1 METNKDHSIEQEKPM
16 FVARATTIVDADYQS
31 WLKELKLRYRQSR
44 IRASVKVNDELL
56 KFYWSLGRD
65 IAALHAES
73 KYGSTFFDT
82 LSQDLR
88 REFPEQKGFSAA
100 NLRYMK
106 RWYSFYYQD
115 NTILQQAVEEFG
127 HQLGEEL
134 EMPANFALVPW
145 GHHIE
150 IFTHSASVEEALY
163 YVNKVATDNWSRSY
177 LQDMMKRQLYQHEGK
192 AVNNFDAHLPAPQS
206 QLAKEILHDPYH
218 FDFLSMT
225 EAYQE
230 KDLEDALAKNI
241 SAFLMELGSGF
252 AYMGRQKELR
262 MPGGKSFFP
271 DMLFYHTRLK
281 CYVVVELKAVEFEPE
296 FAGKLNFYVSAADE
310 LLKDEHDN
318 PSIGLL
324 ICKSKDNTVVEWS
337 FRGMNAPVGVAAYE
351 MQKIADE
358 TIRKQLPT
366 EEEIQKALESA
377 DDWMFGGQGS

>member
-82 LSQDLR
+82 LSHDLR
-88 REFPEQKGFSAA
+88 REFPEQKGFSSR
-100 NLRYMK
+100 NIRYIHK
-106 RWYSFYYQD
+106 WYVFYDQYIG
-115 NTILQQAVEEFG
+115 ILHQAG
-127 HQLGEEL
+127 AEL
-134 EMPANFALVPW
+134 EMPTNFALVPW
-145 GHHIE
+145 RHHVE

-163 YVNKVATDNWSRSY
+163 YVNKAATDNWSRSY

-225 EAYQE
+225 ETYQE

-337 FRGMNAPVGVAAYE
+337 FRGMSAPMGVAAYE
-351 MQKIADE
+351 LQKIADE

-377 DDWMFGGQGS
+377 DDWFGKA

>member
-1 METNKDHSIEQEKPM
+1 METNKDYNMEQEKPS
-16 FVARATTIVDADYQS
+16 FVARTTTIVDADYQS
-31 WLKELKLRYRQSR
+31 WLKDLKLRYRQSR
-44 IRASVKVNDELL
+44 IKAAVKVNDELL

-65 IAALHAES
+65 IAALHADS

-88 REFPEQKGFSAA
+88 QEFPEQKGFSAT
-100 NLRYMK
+100 NLKYIK
-106 RWYSFYYQD
+106 RWYSFYYQCD
-115 NTILQQAVEEFG
+115 TIRQQVVDEF
-127 HQLGEEL
+127 EI
-134 EMPANFALVPW
+134 PTNFALVPW

-163 YVNKVATDNWSRSY
+163 YINKVATDNWSRNY

-192 AVNNFDAHLPAPQS
+192 TVNNFDAHLPAPQS
-206 QLAKEILHDPYH
+206 QLAKEILRDPYH

-225 EAYQE
+225 EMYQE
-230 KDLEDALAKNI
+230 KDLEDALAKHI
-241 SAFLMELGSGF
+241 SEFLMELGSGF

-271 DMLFYHTRLK
+271 DMLFYHARLK

-337 FRGMNAPVGVAAYE
+337 FRGMSAPIGVAAYE
-351 MQKIADE
+351 LQKIADE
-358 TIRKQLPT
+358 TIRKQLPS

-377 DDWMFGGQGS
+377 DDWMFGKEDKR

>member
-1 METNKDHSIEQEKPM
+1 MEPEKPS
-16 FVARATTIVDADYQS
+16 FVARTTTIVDADYQS
-31 WLKELKLRYRQSR
+31 WLKDLKLRYRQSR
-44 IRASVKVNDELL
+44 IKAAVKVNDELL

-65 IAALHAES
+65 IAALHADS

-88 REFPEQKGFSAA
+88 QEFPEQKGFSSRNIRYIHKWYVFYNQYIE
-100 NLRYMK
+100 NLH
-106 RWYSFYYQD
+106 
-115 NTILQQAVEEFG
+115 QAGAEF
-127 HQLGEEL
+127 EI
-134 EMPANFALVPW
+134 PTNFALVPW
-145 GHHIE
+145 RHHVE

-163 YVNKVATDNWSRSY
+163 YINKVATDNWSRNY

-192 AVNNFDAHLPAPQS
+192 TVNNFDAHLPAPQS
-206 QLAKEILHDPYH
+206 QLAKEILRDPYH

-225 EAYQE
+225 EMYQE
-230 KDLEDALAKNI
+230 KDLEDALAKHI
-241 SAFLMELGSGF
+241 SEFLMELGSGF

-271 DMLFYHTRLK
+271 DMLFYHARLK

-337 FRGMNAPVGVAAYE
+337 FRGMSAPMGVAAYE
-351 MQKIADE
+351 LQKIADE

-377 DDWMFGGQGS
+377 DDWMFGKEDKR

>member
-1 METNKDHSIEQEKPM
+1 MATNKDNNTEQEKPM
-16 FVARATTIVDADYQS
+16 FVARTTTIADADYQS
-31 WLKELKLRYRQSR
+31 WLKDLKLRYRQSR
-44 IRASVKVNDELL
+44 IKAAVKVNDELL

-100 NLRYMK
+100 NLRYIK

-115 NTILQQAVEEFG
+115 NTILQQAVEEF
-127 HQLGEEL
+127 EI
-134 EMPANFALVPW
+134 PANFALVPW

-150 IFTHSASVEEALY
+150 IFTHSGSAEEALY
-163 YVNKVATDNWSRSY
+163 YINKVATDNWSRSH
-177 LQDMMKRQLYQHEGK
+177 LQDMMKRRLYQHEGK
-192 AVNNFDAHLPAPQS
+192 AVNNFDVRLPAPQS
-206 QLAKEILHDPYH
+206 QLAQEILHDPYH

-225 EAYQE
+225 ETYQE

-281 CYVVVELKAVEFEPE
+281 CYVVVELKTVEFEPE

-337 FRGMNAPVGVAAYE
+337 FRGMSAPMGVAAYE
-351 MQKIADE
+351 LQKMDE

-366 EEEIQKALESA
+366 EEEIQKALEYA
-377 DDWMFGGQGS
+377 DNWMFGKEDKE